1 MKKLKD
7 KKSSQLDM
15 YRINKL
21 NEINFQWRLQN
32 CSVVSFDER
41 LEALKEF
48 KEKHGHVKIPRNH
61 PDWGNWPNHIQSQYK
76 NYLAGRNAKIS
87 KEKVEALLAI
97 GFLEPSPQNEP
108 GAV

>member
-15 YRINKL
+15 YRIKKL

-48 KEKHGHVKIPRNH
+48 KEKHHVKVPRNH
-61 PDWGNWPNHIQSQYK
+61 PDWGNWPNHILSQYK
-76 NYLAGRNAKIS
+76 NYLAGRKAKIS

-108 GAV
+108 EAV

>member
-21 NEINFQWRLQN
+21 NEINFQWSLQN
-32 CSVVSFDER
+32 YNVVSFDER
-41 LEALKEF
+41 LEALEKF
-48 KEKHGHVKIPRNH
+48 KEEHGHVQIPRGH
-61 PDWGNWPNHIQSQYK
+61 PDWGNWPNHIRSQYK
-76 NYLAGRNAKIS
+76 NYLAGKKAKIS
-87 KEKVEALLAI
+87 KNKVEALLAV
-97 GFLEPSPQNEP
+97 GFLEPPSQNEP